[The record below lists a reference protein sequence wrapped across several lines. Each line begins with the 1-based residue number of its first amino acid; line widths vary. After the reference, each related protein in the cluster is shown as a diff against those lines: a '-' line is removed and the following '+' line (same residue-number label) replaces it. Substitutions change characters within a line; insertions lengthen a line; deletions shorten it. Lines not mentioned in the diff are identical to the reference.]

1 MHTHL
6 NNDAVSE
13 VLGTALIVALVVI
26 FASIS
31 AAYIFGL
38 VGDQQR
44 MKVVGISGHANPN
57 GTATFTVQGGGDLL
71 MVENVTA
78 RYQDGT
84 SEEIFGSRP
93 SAGDSVTT
101 VRTVT
106 GERVILVGYFEDD
119 TPQIIYDGRF

>member
-13 VLGTALIVALVVI
+13 VLGTVLIVALVVI
-26 FASIS
+26 LASVG
-31 AAYIFGL
+31 AAYVFGL

-44 MKVVGISGHANPN
+44 MKVVGISGQANPN

-71 MVENVTA
+71 MIENVTA

-84 SEEIFGSRP
+84 SEEIFGSHP

-106 GERVILVGYFEDD
+106 GERVILVGYFEDN